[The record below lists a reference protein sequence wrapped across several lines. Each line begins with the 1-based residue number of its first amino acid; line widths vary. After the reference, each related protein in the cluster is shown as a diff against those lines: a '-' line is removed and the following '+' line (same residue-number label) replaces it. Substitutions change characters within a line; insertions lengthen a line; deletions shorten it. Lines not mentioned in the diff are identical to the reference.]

1 MTKIEEL
8 YHIIELIKKH
18 DLPLSPILEY
28 AIRERQDQYIKA
40 ESLENDVATVC
51 EPQPDF
57 SVYKE
62 LEDYG
67 KEFACLSVGVVGGRK
82 LPHKAILLISIMHL
96 IETGVIEDNKI
107 PLDKRI
113 SSAFISTWKNYF
125 DGVKV
130 PSVWIPFWYMKSES
144 FWHFKAAESE
154 NILSALLSFAGH
166 PSIGQMRPVIKYAY
180 FDDALFNLMQGKEG
194 RQRLMEVLLNT
205 YISKGEAEKSS
216 VTVDNFLD
224 NKKEY

>member
-51 EPQPDF
+51 EPQLDF

-113 SSAFISTWKNYF
+113 SSAFISTWKNF
-125 DGVKV
+125 FNGSKV
-130 PSVWIPFWYMKSES
+130 PSVWTPFWYMKSES
-144 FWHFKAAESE
+144 FWHFKSNGNEG
-154 NILSALLSFAGH
+154 ILEGLLNFAGH
-166 PSIGQMRPVIKYAY
+166 PSIGQMRSVIKYAF
-180 FDDALFNLMQGKEG
+180 FDDSLFNYILIDRYRTQLKD
-194 RQRLMEVLLNT
+194 VLLKT
-205 YISKGEAEKSS
+205 YLNDAQ
-216 VTVDNFLD
+216 
-224 NKKEY
+224 NKQ